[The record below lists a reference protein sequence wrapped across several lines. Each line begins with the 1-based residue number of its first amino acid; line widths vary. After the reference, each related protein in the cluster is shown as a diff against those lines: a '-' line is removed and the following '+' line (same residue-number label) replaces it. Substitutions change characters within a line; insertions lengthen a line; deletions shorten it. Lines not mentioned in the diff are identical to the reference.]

1 MIHVA
6 GFVQG
11 NIITPLE
18 LTTNYNRW
26 RNEHVNS
33 DFQSI
38 NGNPSKN
45 KLTSRY
51 KTTTQI
57 AFTGVISK
65 LQLPQKL
72 RFVLQMILKRYKPF
86 NLLQVLLG
94 MALLTPSN

>member
-38 NGNPSKN
+38 NGNPSKIN
-45 KLTSRY
+45 LQADT
-51 KTTTQI
+51 
-57 AFTGVISK
+57 K
-65 LQLPQKL
+65 LQLKL
-72 RFVLQMILKRYKPF
+72 LLLVLYLSYSSLK
-86 NLLQVLLG
+86 
-94 MALLTPSN
+94 S